1 MMPTIPMIYF
11 YQNQRLD
18 EMTREELIE
27 AVKFLGTELVRSLE
41 KQRTDADF
49 ILEMFRAKANER

>member
-1 MMPTIPMIYF
+1 MIYF